1 MKKVGYSLA
10 ILLFLVTLNSTY
22 FFLSVSKVRVIEWVV
37 FNACAPSSIAYLIG
51 FVLYLGTKSRM
62 WLHIAILPLIFFGG
76 LGLFLFPWSGYNL
89 IAQFSHMV
97 MVSNVLWVLY
107 ETFQTTDYKA
117 GFVGLLVGIVLFSP
131 FIGFQQ
137 TYVSSHPEAM
147 KKILGVGNDDFQ
159 QKFNIGQ
166 ETTNGKSKE

>member
-1 MKKVGYSLA
+1 MKKVGFALV

-22 FFLSVSKVRVIEWVV
+22 FFLSVSKVRVIEWLV

-51 FVLYLGTKSRM
+51 FVLFLGTKSRM
-62 WLHIAILPLIFFGG
+62 WLHIAIPCLLFFGG

-89 IAQFSHMV
+89 IAQFSHIV

-107 ETFQTTDYKA
+107 GSFKAADYKA
-117 GFVGLLVGIVLFSP
+117 GFVGLLVGIVLSTP

-159 QKFNIGQ
+159 QRFNIGQ
-166 ETTNGKSKE
+166 ETLNDKSKE